1 MQHILTTV
9 EEAYLAGI
17 RNKTTN
23 STNNTVAD
31 VLTHLQETYR
41 QLITQELLESKDIV
55 KKTTYHTWEPIAT
68 VFSFIKELL
77 VFSNIT
83 GIFYMQHQAVNIAYV
98 IINRTVKFVLENREW
113 NQMLNLQKTWVI
125 FKQFFWSVNQKL
137 QETTE
142 ITV

>member
-1 MQHILTTV
+1 
-9 EEAYLAGI
+9 
-17 RNKTTN
+17 
-23 STNNTVAD
+23 
-31 VLTHLQETYR
+31 
-41 QLITQELLESKDIV
+41 
-55 KKTTYHTWEPIAT
+55 
-68 VFSFIKELL
+68 
-77 VFSNIT
+77 
-83 GIFYMQHQAVNIAYV
+83 MQHQAVNIAYV